1 MNFIERKKVKNP
13 TFLVSMDVTSLFI
26 QIYITKRG
34 CWSSLHSAVWKF
46 LQFSPPIPTH
56 YLREMLRLILKE
68 NCFQLMG
75 SSTHKLTVP
84 RWAQGQRLCFANIFM
99 AHIETQ
105 SLSKIVFRPTVWK
118 RYMDDI
124 FLLWD
129 SKLDIVAFFEQ
140 ANLHYPTIKFTT
152 EIHWDNVFRRSC
164 LQRHKIQ
171 RKSYAWCKDTF

>member
-1 MNFIERKKVKNP
+1 
-13 TFLVSMDVTSLFI
+13 
-26 QIYITKRG
+26 
-34 CWSSLHSAVWKF
+34 
-46 LQFSPPIPTH
+46 
-56 YLREMLRLILKE
+56 
-68 NCFQLMG
+68 MG

-124 FLLWD
+124 FLLWE
-129 SKLDIVAFFEQ
+129 SKPDIVAFFEQ

>member
-26 QIYITKRG
+26 QIYTTKRRY
-34 CWSSLHSAVWKF
+34 WSSLQRAVWKF
-46 LQFSPPIPTH
+46 LQFNPPIPTH
-56 YLREMLRLILKE
+56 YLREMLRLIVKE

-75 SSTHKLTVP
+75 SSTHKLMVP
-84 RWAQGQRLCFANIFM
+84 RWAQGQRLWFANIFM
-99 AHIETQ
+99 VHIETQ

-124 FLLWD
+124 FLLWE
-129 SKLDIVAFFEQ
+129 SKPDIVAFFEQ

-171 RKSYAWCKDTF
+171 RKSYALCKDTF